1 LFKIVEGAVGLRGA
15 GDRAAW
21 HDRTMPSSTSA
32 VDLTGVTQ
40 YLEHAAELD
49 ARYHD
54 GQMHVH
60 VPEVLQHDQR
70 PLEDLVA
77 DVFPRSNAA
86 LQAAS
91 RSLFFSLPVAFDP
104 ATSVGPYLAIL
115 DGDADGR
122 PYRFL
127 DMGALIATQ
136 AFGENDPG
144 AIRAILD
151 SLPFVVSRYA
161 HSEYQ
166 TVLSLKLKAELNR
179 IAPVGTPRHFVVN
192 TGAEAVENAIKS
204 ALLNR
209 VMTSEDGDGGFIVSF
224 EGAFHGRTLGS
235 LAVTH
240 RKKAR
245 LGFPTFDWPH
255 IPFPVEEASS
265 PKETLRREE
274 RSLKHLWDLLV
285 SGRLPHAEKS
295 KDTYRRELDAIDEFL
310 TQWQP
315 TRDAA
320 ALDAF
325 VQAQRANLAPDVIRR
340 SKRVAAVLVEP
351 IQGEGGV
358 RMTSAR
364 FMRKLRLLT
373 RIYDVPLVFDEVQT
387 GWGMTGRMWAHELFE
402 LPSPPD
408 LVTWAKKAQNG
419 VLFVSDALATFF
431 QEEKKFNTT
440 WEGDSV
446 GMVRLLAM
454 LDKLNFDQ
462 IRETSERSRRG
473 LETLARDHREILKN
487 VRGAGVMLGFDVQRA
502 DWRDALLDRAFR
514 RGLVL
519 LPAGERAVRFYPR
532 FDTAPSAID
541 EALSILRL
549 AVEDLVGG
557 RVASESTPA
566 PRIRV
571 GPIVIPVDTLE
582 EIDLTPAAFDANKA
596 QILAVEQERYGAAAQ
611 YPPDVLRSGRHPL
624 LQFPLETLE
633 TTARNPRAV
642 GCALRDRVSGRL
654 VGYAL
659 GSALE
664 NHDEE
669 GVGLDPR
676 SGDNNTFY
684 LQAMAVLPSVQN
696 DVEIENVLLDAI
708 RRHATA
714 VGYAFISALLEDRLR
729 TTGPEWL
736 RQASVIEE
744 VENYLGSGIRFAY
757 IQSPLTPIPD
767 AKSLAS

>member
-1 LFKIVEGAVGLRGA
+1 
-15 GDRAAW
+15 
-21 HDRTMPSSTSA
+21 MPSSTSA